1 MSWMDVLRQ
10 YRDATASPPP
20 AAADDFQ
27 QVAREVPREELS
39 AGLADAFRSEQTP
52 PMESLIRQ
60 LYEHSNPDQR
70 AGFLNHIRDAL
81 GPSALAMDGTSAA
94 DLLRRTARSGQQ
106 ITTDDARNVA
116 PQDVEELAQA
126 ARTNPN
132 LLQRATQFYAQHPQ
146 VVQMLGQAVL
156 GVALNAMAQ
165 RRRI

>member
-20 AAADDFQ
+20 AAADDFE

-39 AGLADAFRSEQTP
+39 AGLEQAFRSEQTP

-60 LYEHSNPDQR
+60 LYEHSSPDQR

-106 ITTDDARNVA
+106 ITTADARNVA

-126 ARTNPN
+126 ARTNPT